1 MCILHLEELTS
12 LKFAAKESEFFERI
26 FMKHKIFCC
35 IFLFANFAFAQTQM
49 IERVVEGTST
59 QSTPQAAKKDIVDQA
74 IQKMTE
80 EVIKDLIGEQKFQ
93 KNRTVIFQKVI
104 RNSEAFIPF
113 TKMGEL
119 QQVSEKEFKMNVS
132 LKLSLDG
139 LKQALL
145 SQGLLYETDNLPTV
159 ISFVNVVDRN
169 NRDEFNWWTT
179 QASNDAQKLLSN
191 IHQNFET
198 KMSQSLW
205 KNNFYLMEAQKNQ
218 LNQVLPN
225 PFRKK
230 EIKLSDL
237 NQLGPYLNAQ
247 ILIQGELSY
256 QKSKSLE
263 DAQEIELKLT
273 AYQVNN
279 ERIIADVARKFT
291 TDKGSNVQALV
302 EKKLS
307 QVLEQAT
314 LDLSNQLQE
323 TWARGTLGARLVRLE
338 LKGKVI
344 PSLSEAL
351 KNEFK
356 QIPQIKNIRERLISS
371 DELIFEV
378 ETNGTLEEL
387 SQKIKG
393 QSFQKAR
400 LTYLNQNDKSLI
412 FGVQFNQ

>member
-1 MCILHLEELTS
+1 
-12 LKFAAKESEFFERI
+12 
-26 FMKHKIFCC
+26 MKHKIFCC

>member
-1 MCILHLEELTS
+1 
-12 LKFAAKESEFFERI
+12 
-26 FMKHKIFCC
+26 MKHKIFCSVL
-35 IFLFANFAFAQTQM
+35 IFLSFQIVFAQTQM
-49 IERVVEGTST
+49 IERVIEGTST
-59 QSTPQAAKKDIVDQA
+59 QSTPQAAKRDIVDQA

-93 KNRTVIFQKVI
+93 KNRSVIFQKVI

-119 QQVSEKEFKMNVS
+119 QQISEKEFKMNVS

-139 LKQALL
+139 LKQSLL

-159 ISFVNVVDRN
+159 ISFVNVIDRN
-169 NRDEFNWWTT
+169 NRDEFLWWVPQNANDT
-179 QASNDAQKLLSN
+179 QKSLSN
-191 IHQNFET
+191 IHQNFEM

-205 KNNFYLMEAQKNQ
+205 KNNFYLMEAQKSQ
-218 LNQVLPN
+218 LHQILPN

-256 QKSKSLE
+256 QKSKSVDE
-263 DAQEIELKLT
+263 AQEIELKLT

-279 ERIIADVARKFT
+279 ERVIADVARKFT
-291 TDKGSNVQALV
+291 TDKGSNIQALV

-344 PSLSEAL
+344 PSLSEVL

-356 QIPQIKNIRERLISS
+356 QIPQIKNIRERMISS
-371 DELIFEV
+371 DELVFEI
-378 ETNGTLEEL
+378 ETNGTLDEL